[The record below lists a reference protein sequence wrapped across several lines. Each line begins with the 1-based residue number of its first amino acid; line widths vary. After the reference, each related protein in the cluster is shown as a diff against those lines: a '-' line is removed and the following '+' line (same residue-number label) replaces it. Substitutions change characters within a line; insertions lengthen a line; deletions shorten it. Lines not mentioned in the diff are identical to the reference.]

1 MGDKGRSI
9 ILSLYREILRTH
21 RTDLP
26 PPMRAL
32 GDRYARDEFKRHKEG
47 NTTETQWREF
57 HSEWQKY
64 LLQIKGVN
72 HEPVNGALS
81 DEVFDN
87 LTDEQKQQLARLHGQ
102 AVKVAEHLAEQ
113 LKEEEPPKN

>member
-32 GDRYARDEFKRHKEG
+32 GDRYARDEFRRHKEG
-47 NTTETQWREF
+47 NTTEVQWREF

-72 HEPVNGALS
+72 HEPVTGELT
-81 DEVFDN
+81 DDVFEKM
-87 LTDEQKQQLARLHGQ
+87 TDEQKQQLARLHEQ
-102 AVKVAEHLAEQ
+102 AVKVAETLAES
-113 LKEEEPPKN
+113 LKDPAKK